1 MGEPALFA
9 APRAVARARAR
20 ALGHRA
26 TIISTLPPRK
36 SSRQTGTTPPRE
48 QISLMGKNRRDWR
61 PISDL
66 TGVANRFYRAREP
79 RDTLE

>member
-1 MGEPALFA
+1 MQARPALFA
-9 APRAVARARAR
+9 APPSRGPRARAR

-66 TGVANRFYRAREP
+66 TGVANRFLTAHV
-79 RDTLE
+79 